1 MGLIDKFVQFFI
13 NKVEDDRKKKN
24 QAIINV
30 KDLKMRKIAKKYR
43 HQIAKNTQDLLKE
56 SKKW

>member
-1 MGLIDKFVQFFI
+1 MGLIDKFVQFFV

-24 QAIINV
+24 QSIIDV
-30 KDLKMRKIAKKYR
+30 KDTHMRKIAKKYR
-43 HQIAKNTQDLLKE
+43 DQIAKNTQDLLKE